1 MICKNC
7 GKEISKMSKYCGYC
21 GAKVNENPTFE
32 EVNIHA
38 TELSTDKY
46 LSKKDYSGL
55 LGLLRNPFQVQK
67 ISFVAALIIV
77 VGFVVINMILV
88 RSTIDGVLIS
98 LLFCAGLYTF
108 SYLNS
113 HVGLSPSEL
122 TIQVGS
128 LLFVPSLLLLVAAV
142 FIRIG
147 VITTLWLWPILI
159 SMIVCLGSII
169 TQSNKINRYI
179 IVAVIS
185 LLYAVLITVILN
197 NDFVVIFSSILDTLQ
212 INTVW

>member
-46 LSKKDYSGL
+46 LSKKDYLGL

-98 LLFCAGLYTF
+98 LL
-108 SYLNS
+108 
-113 HVGLSPSEL
+113 GLSPSEL

-147 VITTLWLWPILI
+147 VITTFWLWPILT